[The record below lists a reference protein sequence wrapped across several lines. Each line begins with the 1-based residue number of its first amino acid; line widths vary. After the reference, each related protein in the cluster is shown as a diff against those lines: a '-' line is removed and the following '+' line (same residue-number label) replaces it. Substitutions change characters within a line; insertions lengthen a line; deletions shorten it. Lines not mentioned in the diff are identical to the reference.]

1 MTQSSQSKS
10 TSVFQALGSY
20 ADRIKDQP
28 NGSSKASS
36 SSSTPASAVANSSKK
51 ANNRTGAARPASPA
65 PAQSRADADAEDGPW
80 ETVRTGRNRTKP
92 ERQQPQDE
100 KRASNSRNW
109 RERDDKATDSKDK
122 AADVERSQKD
132 EPAPKKDEVATSSSS
147 KGAQAATRP
156 AVTPPKSAWAATG
169 GKGVAA
175 AVAAAAPAPPAPV
188 EAPANVATTIT
199 KPVANGTAA
208 PAAAP
213 AAAASSAAPA
223 VEPSTSAPA
232 PSKADEEG
240 NWRARPKTET
250 TAAPAPTPTPAPS
263 VPKQAAPPPA
273 TNAWDLRRKVQ
284 PSAPTAAAP
293 ASLSNVASAATPL
306 PQPSQVG
313 AAPSS
318 SAPPTS
324 APEPNGD
331 AKASSS
337 SKKAKKKGEAAAA
350 ADASLWPDV
359 TQAAEAVKVAEGNKG
374 KHEKKGSEV
383 SGSGADEAPSSAAPG
398 GKKQKWKAIPAAEL
412 QEAADK
418 VAENHRKAKAKAQ
431 KAKNDADEAKS
442 AKGKKGGAEHPPAKG
457 QVRLTRSSSQ
467 GADTRRPPPPFGHPG
482 VGASELRLGGA
493 GADVAPSVIGS
504 DKGVNGLVAA
514 NGNASTPMS
523 RAGSQQSKRGSP
535 SQVSIPLS
543 PGGVEDR
550 AARSSSTGTLPQT
563 GFPSNSNASLPRPP
577 RQNRDREGRGGSYG
591 GGRGRGG
598 YRSVPATPRLY
609 GDLSPLQ
616 GNIELASLY
625 RQGYAMPYGYF
636 PVPAQFVV
644 SGSFDPAQ
652 ANYAGVPASFPR
664 AAPPPAPVTQVP
676 GLDPLRVYVLG
687 QIEYY
692 FSVQNLAMDFF
703 LRQQMDSEGWID
715 TAMIAS
721 FNRIKQLVSDVAL
734 VTEVMTMSSLLEVK
748 EDKVR
753 LSGGAAKRWV
763 LPDAKPS
770 KFEASPAYNPSPK
783 KSAGEGTEV
792 SHGIPASMD
801 ASALGLE
808 DLDLL
813 MPTSPQPKFDVEN
826 ALMKS
831 SASTNISSAA
841 SALASDDAKTLTPT
855 TTATSITE
863 EADDVFEDK
872 PKAGHE

>member
-1 MTQSSQSKS
+1 MTQSGQSKS

-28 NGSSKASS
+28 NGASKASS
-36 SSSTPASAVANSSKK
+36 SSTTPTPAAANSSKK
-51 ANNRTGAARPASPA
+51 ANSRTMTARPASPA
-65 PAQSRADADAEDGPW
+65 PAQSKADADAEDGPW

-109 RERDDKATDSKDK
+109 RERDDKAADSKDK
-122 AADVERSQKD
+122 AAEVDRPQKD
-132 EPAPKKDEVATSSSS
+132 EPAPKKDEAAASASSS
-147 KGAQAATRP
+147 KGGQAATRP

-169 GKGVAA
+169 GKGAAAASA

-188 EAPANVATTIT
+188 ESAPTAAATNA
-199 KPVANGTAA
+199 KPIANGT
-208 PAAAP
+208 PAAGSAT
-213 AAAASSAAPA
+213 ATTASSSSATPA
-223 VEPSTSAPA
+223 EPSTSASA
-232 PSKADEEG
+232 SSKADEEG
-240 NWRARPKTET
+240 NWRARPKSET
-250 TAAPAPTPTPAPS
+250 TAAPAPTPAPAPS
-263 VPKQAAPPPA
+263 VPRQAAPPPA

-284 PSAPTAAAP
+284 PATPAPTAAAP
-293 ASLSNVASAATPL
+293 ASSNVAAAPL
-306 PQPSQVG
+306 PQPSQ
-313 AAPSS
+313 AASS
-318 SAPPTS
+318 SAGATTE
-324 APEPNGD
+324 ANGD
-331 AKASSS
+331 AKAGS
-337 SKKAKKKGEAAAA
+337 SKKAKKKAEPAAA

-359 TQAAEAVKVAEGNKG
+359 SQAAEAVKVAEGNKG

-383 SGSGADEAPSSAAPG
+383 SVEEAPSSAAPG

-418 VAENHRKAKAKAQ
+418 VAETHRKAKAKAQ
-431 KAKNDADEAKS
+431 KAKADADEGKN
-442 AKGKKGGAEHPPAKG
+442 AKGKKGGAEHAPAKS

-467 GADTRRPPPPFGHPG
+467 GADSRRPPFGHL
-482 VGASELRLGGA
+482 GASELRLGGA
-493 GADVAPSVIGS
+493 GPDVVAPSVIGS
-504 DKGVNGLVAA
+504 DKGVNGLASV

-523 RAGSQQSKRGSP
+523 RTGSQQSKRGSP
-535 SQVSIPLS
+535 SQVSVPLS

-563 GFPSNSNASLPRPP
+563 GFPSNSSASLPRPP
-577 RQNRDREGRGGSYG
+577 RQTREREGRGGAYG
-591 GGRGRGG
+591 GGRGRAG

-609 GDLSPLQ
+609 GELSPLQ
-616 GNIELASLY
+616 GNMELANLY
-625 RQGYAMPYGYF
+625 RQGYAVPYGYF
-636 PVPAQFVV
+636 PVPAQYLV
-644 SGSFDPAQ
+644 SGSFDAAAQ
-652 ANYAGVPASFPR
+652 GNYAGVPASFPR
-664 AAPPPAPVTQVP
+664 SAPPPAPVTQVP

-721 FNRIKQLVSDVAL
+721 FNRIKQMVTDVAL

-748 EDKVR
+748 DDKVR
-753 LSGGAAKRWV
+753 LTGGEAKRWV

-770 KFEASPAYNPSPK
+770 KFGTNASHNPSPK
-783 KSAGEGTEV
+783 KSAGEGAAEV

-831 SASTNISSAA
+831 SASTNMSSAA

-855 TTATSITE
+855 TTATSIAE
-863 EADDVFEDK
+863 EVDDVFEDK
-872 PKAGHE
+872 PKMGHE